1 MKKRIV
7 LDTNCLISSL
17 SRTSSSYDVWKGLY
31 EGKYILCVS
40 NEILLEYQEIIGQKT
55 TPEIAENV
63 IQFLINSEYVEF
75 VNTYY
80 RFNLITAD
88 RDDNKFVDCAIAANA
103 TYIVSNDNHYKPL
116 REIDYPRLFVL
127 KLMEFVE
134 LLHDTNR
141 ELTY

>member
-1 MKKRIV
+1 MKRRIV

-17 SRTSSSYDVWKGLY
+17 SRTSDSYDVWKGLY
-31 EGKYILCVS
+31 EGRYILCVS
-40 NEILLEYQEIIGQKT
+40 NEILMEYQEIIGQKT

-80 RFNLITAD
+80 RFDLITAD
-88 RDDNKFVDCAIAANA
+88 HDDNKFVDCAIAANA
-103 TYIVSNDNHYKPL
+103 TYIVTDDKHYKPL
-116 REIDYPRLFVL
+116 RQIAYPKLFGV

-134 LLHDTNR
+134 MLHDNR
-141 ELTY
+141 

>member
-80 RFNLITAD
+80 RFNLIAAD

-103 TYIVSNDNHYKPL
+103 TYIVSNDKHYKPL
-116 REIDYPRLFVL
+116 REINYPRLFVL
-127 KLMEFVE
+127 KMMEFVE
-134 LLHDTNR
+134 ILHSNR
-141 ELTY
+141 

>member
-1 MKKRIV
+1 MKRRIV

-17 SRTSSSYDVWKGLY
+17 SRTSDSYDVWKGLY
-31 EGKYILCVS
+31 EGRYILCVS
-40 NEILLEYQEIIGQKT
+40 NGILMEYQEIIGQKT

-80 RFNLITAD
+80 RFDLITAD
-88 RDDNKFVDCAIAANA
+88 HDDNKFVDCAIAANA
-103 TYIVSNDNHYKPL
+103 TYIVTDDKHYKPL
-116 REIDYPRLFVL
+116 RQIAYPKLFVV

-134 LLHDTNR
+134 MLHDTK
-141 ELTY
+141 

>member
-1 MKKRIV
+1 MKRRIV

-17 SRTSSSYDVWKGLY
+17 SRTSDSYDVWKGLY
-31 EGKYILCVS
+31 EGRYILCVS
-40 NEILLEYQEIIGQKT
+40 NEILMEYQEIIGQKT

-80 RFNLITAD
+80 RFDLITAD
-88 RDDNKFVDCAIAANA
+88 HDDNKFVDCAIAANA
-103 TYIVSNDNHYKPL
+103 TYIVTDDKHYKPL
-116 REIDYPRLFVL
+116 RQIAYPKLFVV

-134 LLHDTNR
+134 MLHDTK
-141 ELTY
+141 

>member
-17 SRTSSSYDVWKGLY
+17 SRTSDSYDVWKGLY
-31 EGKYILCVS
+31 EGRYILCVS
-40 NEILLEYQEIIGQKT
+40 NEILMEYQEIIGQKT

-80 RFNLITAD
+80 RFDLITAD
-88 RDDNKFVDCAIAANA
+88 HDDNKFVDCAIAANA
-103 TYIVSNDNHYKPL
+103 TYIVTDDKHYKPL
-116 REIDYPRLFVL
+116 RQIAYPKLFVV

-134 LLHDTNR
+134 MLHDTK
-141 ELTY
+141 